1 MRDTNPTG
9 SLPNCRRASAVDLG
23 SRASSPNCRSGRQSQ
38 KNVAGILVALC
49 LLFTNGAATQATPI
63 QFEKQFTLF
72 DTFGQT
78 PHSATNVFIRVET
91 FGTLTRYW
99 QPIAPNTMG
108 EVVYKM
114 DVPGV
119 IVSANFDARM
129 GIYNGHSLPAF
140 DPGASAW
147 LDVSTDGISWDNL
160 FEALPTT
167 ASHIAADHYDIT
179 PHVQGASVVYFRARL
194 FMTTNPSGYGCTQ
207 FMRIN
212 GDGGGYDPFT
222 LRADVA
228 AVPEIN
234 PAGFGS
240 VVALVAGAIGLLER
254 RRLKASACPVNFS

>member
-1 MRDTNPTG
+1 MRNTNPTG
-9 SLPNCRRASAVDLG
+9 SPSDIGRASTLEST
-23 SRASSPNCRSGRQSQ
+23 SRASSTACRDVRQSRLR
-38 KNVAGILVALC
+38 ATGLI
-49 LLFTNGAATQATPI
+49 LLFWLVLANGAATHATPI
-63 QFEKQFTLF
+63 HFEKQFTLF

-78 PHSATNVFIRVET
+78 PHSATNAFIRVET

-129 GIYNGHSLPAF
+129 GVYNGHSLPAF

-147 LDVSTDGISWDNL
+147 LDVSTDGIRWDNL

-167 ASHIAADHYDIT
+167 ASHIAPNHYDIT
-179 PHVQGASVVYFRARL
+179 PHVQGASVVFFRARL
-194 FMTTNPSGYGCTQ
+194 FMTTNPSGFGCTQ

-222 LRADVA
+222 LRADLA
-228 AVPEIN
+228 AVPEID

-240 VVALVAGAIGLLER
+240 VLALVSGALGVLER
-254 RRLKASACPVNFS
+254 RRLKAS